1 MVFLKRVLKILLG
14 QLNLF
19 ITYWNMF
26 SLLML
31 TLLKEAN

>member
-31 TLLKEAN
+31 TLKEAN

>member
-26 SLLML
+26 FLLML